1 MQNPRVLHPL
11 NDLGRKASF
20 TLADPTQRQTHKK
33 GTSPSKNFI
42 CHLNHHSS
50 ILVVILG
57 LLQFLMV
64 FVGLLPRVT
73 LAAAGNPRLVTDIKA
88 SIAWKRVAKLILQ
101 LSYLAAW
108 WGFPSVTNNTNH
120 P

>member
-1 MQNPRVLHPL
+1 M
-11 NDLGRKASF
+11 
-20 TLADPTQRQTHKK
+20 
-33 GTSPSKNFI
+33 
-42 CHLNHHSS
+42 
-50 ILVVILG
+50 VILG